1 MTRRILDHPV
11 LGPLG
16 ERRHVRLSLDGCFVE
31 ALEGEPI
38 AAALAAA
45 GVRVFRK
52 TSKRGEPRQL
62 FCGIGRCT
70 DCVMVVDGQPNVR
83 TCVTPVREG
92 MTVET
97 QDGRGGWGRP
107 RGDSSSSRPS
117 GVSADAWAEGQG
129 AGRSPGVTGDGP
141 DGAGA
146 TLESDA

>member
-16 ERRHVRLSLDGCFVE
+16 ERPLVRLTVDGRGVE
-31 ALEGEPI
+31 AREGEPI
-38 AAALAAA
+38 AAALVAA
-45 GVRVFRK
+45 GVRVFR
-52 TSKRGEPRQL
+52 TTTKRGEPRQL

-107 RGDSSSSRPS
+107 RGDSTGSRPS
-117 GVSADAWAEGQG
+117 GVSPEEWAP
-129 AGRSPGVTGDGP
+129 AS
-141 DGAGA
+141 GAGA
-146 TLESDA
+146 PPEAGA